1 MTPTGGNLA
10 AALAVAVL
18 IGALLPLQG
27 LVNARLGTHIGG
39 PVPAAFVSFL
49 VGTVLLGVYLIA
61 TRTPVTLQGN
71 LGLPAWIWAGGA
83 LGAIYVACLTLL
95 IPRIGAAGMICLAVL
110 GQVTASLLLDQYGVL
125 QSSKPV
131 DGLRIIGA
139 LLVLA
144 GVVLVVAPW
153 RKPLANG
160 AVAPS
165 DSTTPTARSSARIP
179 CCRDLRT
186 RPWPCRSGAGHRR
199 CNPRNPASR
208 RWCRRGAGGRC
219 GSCRLRP

>member
-1 MTPTGGNLA
+1 MTATGGNLV
-10 AALAVAVL
+10 AALAVAIL

-27 LVNARLGTHIGG
+27 LINARLGTHIGG

-49 VGTVLLGVYLIA
+49 VGTVLLGVYLLA
-61 TRTPVTLQGN
+61 TRTPITLQGHFR
-71 LGLPAWIWAGGA
+71 LPAWIWAGGA
-83 LGAIYVACLTLL
+83 FGAIYVACLTLL

-125 QSSKPV
+125 QSPKPV

-153 RKPLANG
+153 R
-160 AVAPS
+160 
-165 DSTTPTARSSARIP
+165 
-179 CCRDLRT
+179 
-186 RPWPCRSGAGHRR
+186 
-199 CNPRNPASR
+199 
-208 RWCRRGAGGRC
+208 
-219 GSCRLRP
+219 